1 MMIFFNMR
9 LIFICFFIVN
19 LTFSQKDVF
28 TIARKG
34 SVEEMKS
41 LFEINPNS
49 VNEVDTYG
57 FSPLILASY
66 RGNFEVAKYLITIV
80 KDVNYQSPEGTALMA
95 AVMRNNSEL
104 IQILIDKKANLDLTS
119 KTGVTA
125 LMLATQFKNIE
136 IIKILLQ
143 HKANKLV
150 KDNEGKTAF
159 EYAVNTNNEIIIQ
172 LLKN

>member
-1 MMIFFNMR
+1 MR
-9 LIFICFFIVN
+9 LVTLF
-19 LTFSQKDVF
+19 LLMFSFSFAQKDVF
-28 TIARKG
+28 AIARNG
-34 SVEEMKS
+34 SVDEMKT
-41 LFEINPNS
+41 LFDKNANC
-49 VNEVDTYG
+49 VNEVDKNG

-80 KDVNYQSPEGTALMA
+80 KDINYQSPEGTALMA
-95 AVMRNNSEL
+95 TVMSGNMEL
-104 IQILIDKKANLDLTS
+104 IHLLIDKKANLNATS

-136 IIKILLQ
+136 IITLLLQ
-143 HKANKLV
+143 HNVNKLL

-159 EYAVNTNNEIIIQ
+159 EYAVNTNNDTIIQ

>member
-1 MMIFFNMR
+1 MR
-9 LIFICFFIVN
+9 FILICFFIIN
-19 LTFSQKDVF
+19 LSFSQKDVF
-28 TIARKG
+28 NVARNG

-41 LFEINPNS
+41 LFEKNANC
-49 VNEVDTYG
+49 VNDVDDYG

-80 KDVNYQSPEGTALMA
+80 KDINYQSPEGTVLMA

-143 HKANKLV
+143 HKANKLL
-150 KDNEGKTAF
+150 KDNDGKTAF
-159 EYAVNTNNEIIIQ
+159 EYAINTNNDAIIQ

>member
-1 MMIFFNMR
+1 MR
-9 LIFICFFIVN
+9 FIFICFFIVN

-28 TIARKG
+28 SVARNG
-34 SVEEMKS
+34 SIEEMKM
-41 LFEINPNS
+41 LFEKNANS
-49 VNEVDTYG
+49 VNEVENYG
-57 FSPLILASY
+57 FSPLILATY

-80 KDVNYQSPEGTALMA
+80 KDINYQSPEGTALMA

-104 IQILIDKKANLDLTS
+104 IQLLIDKKANLDATS

-136 IIKILLQ
+136 IITLLLK
-143 HKANKLV
+143 HNANKLL
-150 KDNEGKTAF
+150 KDMEGKTAF
-159 EYAVNTNNEIIIQ
+159 EYAVNTNNESIIQ

>member
-1 MMIFFNMR
+1 MR
-9 LIFICFFIVN
+9 FIFICFFIVN

-28 TIARKG
+28 SVARNG
-34 SVEEMKS
+34 SVEEMKM
-41 LFEINPNS
+41 LFEKNANS
-49 VNEVDTYG
+49 VNEVENYG
-57 FSPLILASY
+57 FSPLILATY

-80 KDVNYQSPEGTALMA
+80 KDINYQSPEGTALMA

-104 IQILIDKKANLDLTS
+104 IQLLIDKKANLDATS

-136 IIKILLQ
+136 IITLLLK
-143 HKANKLV
+143 HNANKLL
-150 KDNEGKTAF
+150 KDMEGKTAF
-159 EYAVNTNNEIIIQ
+159 EYAVNTNNESIIQ